1 MYLVPIFP
9 FEYIFP
15 SITLQFWNLQ
25 VQQGARSSWIKNKL
39 FTAAFNS
46 KKAMLERSAHRLVCY
61 EFNFAEFV
69 HNGKFINAFKLCQV
83 FYLVEE

>member
-1 MYLVPIFP
+1 MYLVSIFS

-15 SITLQFWNLQ
+15 SITHQFWNLQ

-46 KKAMLERSAHRLVCY
+46 KKAMLERLAQLTDESATSLASQNLY
-61 EFNFAEFV
+61 
-69 HNGKFINAFKLCQV
+69 IM
-83 FYLVEE
+83 

>member
-1 MYLVPIFP
+1 MYLVPIFS

-46 KKAMLERSAHRLVCY
+46 KKAMLERLAQLTDESATSLASQNLY
-61 EFNFAEFV
+61 
-69 HNGKFINAFKLCQV
+69 IM
-83 FYLVEE
+83 